1 MAAPWQDALAAEE
14 DLPFV
19 DEELY
24 NKTKEEAAKAAKGGK
39 KGTKGKAGDDNK
51 SKRRPSLSSGLG
63 RRRSIQ
69 KGGRS

>member
-1 MAAPWQDALAAEE
+1 MVAPWQDALAAEE

-51 SKRRPSLSSGLG
+51 SKR
-63 RRRSIQ
+63 
-69 KGGRS
+69 